1 MYSSV
6 VTNLRV
12 ALLRARACD
21 KETFRDDSFS
31 LVVACFTSGSETL
44 PLVGFTAD
52 VVVVVVVVCFNFL
65 FFLPLVVTAF
75 LTLMP
80 CFKSKSLKNKH
91 TRREALSR
99 PKGVYIPISP

>member
-1 MYSSV
+1 M

-44 PLVGFTAD
+44 PLVGFTDD
-52 VVVVVVVVCFNFL
+52 VVVAAVVVVVCFNFL

-99 PKGVYIPISP
+99 PKGVYIPISL